1 MATTRIQFINRYPV
15 VRTVQK
21 VPGKPSAGTKQEVE
35 WLFAPVDFK
44 LGLGP
49 CGKVVKELYLN
60 YSDAIAT
67 ITQVHEDGTGK
78 EFIYQM
84 NDIAGRITH
93 ETTDRYEVDYV

>member
-15 VRTVQK
+15 VRSVHKT
-21 VPGKPSAGTKQEVE
+21 PGRPAAGTKQEVE
-35 WLFAPVDFK
+35 WVFVPMDFK

-49 CGKVVKELYLN
+49 YGKVVKELYLSYN
-60 YSDAIAT
+60 DAIAT
-67 ITQVHEDGTGK
+67 ITQVHDDGTT
-78 EFIYQM
+78 EAFIYQM

>member
-1 MATTRIQFINRYPV
+1 MTTTRIQFINRYPV
-15 VRTVQK
+15 VNTRKTN
-21 VPGKPSAGTKQEVE
+21 AGTKQEVE
-35 WLFAPVDFK
+35 WIFAPIDFK

-49 CGKVVKELYLN
+49 CGKVVKELYLVH
-60 YSDAIAT
+60 SDAIAT
-67 ITQVHEDGTGK
+67 ITQVHDDGTAK